1 MVIKP
6 ELAQQIVDSV
16 KTIVDKNINFIDR
29 KGIIIASTDLNRVG
43 DFHQAGYQAVRLAEV
58 RSVAVSYTHLTLPTI
73 LLV

>member
-16 KTIVDKNINFIDR
+16 RTIVDKNINFIDR

-43 DFHQAGYQAVRLAEV
+43 DFHEAG
-58 RSVAVSYTHLTLPTI
+58 
-73 LLV
+73 